1 MPYQITRQNALSNVQ
16 WIEVLMK
23 VIAPVPEPSEA
34 VIWEDSDTESDAGWY
49 PEDIET
55 GVF

>member
-1 MPYQITRQNALSNVQ
+1 MPRQIYRQNALSNVQ
-16 WIEVLMK
+16 WIEILMK
-23 VIAPVPEPSEA
+23 VIAPEPSEA

>member
-23 VIAPVPEPSEA
+23 VIAPMPEPSEA